1 MSCHLNLKH
10 KEHTME
16 PLTFILFVTGLGLLV
31 GGAELLVRGAS
42 RLAAILG
49 IPPLIIGLTVV
60 AVGTSS
66 PEIAVALQ
74 SSASGQ
80 ADIALG
86 NIIGSNIA
94 NVLLILGLAA
104 LVAPLAVP
112 QLLIRQ
118 DVPIMIGA
126 SLLVLVLG
134 LDGTLSWLDGFLLL
148 AGIVAYIVFVAQ
160 QSRKESAR
168 VKAEYEAEFGVSQP
182 QAARGWFRHLL
193 AVVIGLSLLILGAGW
208 LVDGAVAFARVLGV
222 SELIIGLTI
231 VAVGTSL
238 PELATSALASLR
250 GQRDI
255 AVGNVIGSCIFN
267 LLLVLGLTLAVA
279 PGGVQVPAPVL
290 YFDLPVMLATAIACL
305 PIFLNGHTIYRWEG
319 GLFLGYYASYT
330 CYLLLASSQHALLEP
345 FSLLMIYFVMPL
357 TVITLLIVVWR
368 SMRAQRRLMPP
379 SAG

>member
-1 MSCHLNLKH
+1 
-10 KEHTME
+10 ME
-16 PLTFILFVTGLGLLV
+16 PLTFILFVAGLGLLI

-42 RLAAILG
+42 RLAAVFG
-49 IPPLIIGLTVV
+49 MPPLLIGLTVV

-74 SSASGQ
+74 SSAAGQ

-118 DVPIMIGA
+118 DVPIMIGT
-126 SLLVLVLG
+126 SLLVLLLG
-134 LDGTLSWLDGFLLL
+134 LDGTLGWLDGLLL
-148 AGIVAYIVFVAQ
+148 LGGIVAYIVFVVR

-168 VKAEYEAEFGVSQP
+168 VKAEYAAEFGVPQP
-182 QAARGWFRHLL
+182 QAARGWPRHLL
-193 AVVIGLSLLILGAGW
+193 AVLGGLALLLLGANW

-238 PELATSALASLR
+238 PEIATSMLASLR
-250 GQRDI
+250 GERDI

-267 LLLVLGLTLAVA
+267 LLLVLGLAIVVA
-279 PGGVQVPAPVL
+279 PGGVVVPSAVL
-290 YFDLPVMLATAIACL
+290 YFDMPVMLATAVACL

-319 GLFLGYYASYT
+319 GLFLGYYVSYI
-330 CYLLLASSQHALLEP
+330 CYLLLASNQHALLEP
-345 FSLLMIYFVMPL
+345 FSLLMLYFVIPL

-368 SMRAQRRLMPP
+368 SLRAQRRLAPP
-379 SAG
+379 ATD

>member
-1 MSCHLNLKH
+1 
-10 KEHTME
+10 ME
-16 PLTFILFVTGLGLLV
+16 PLTFILFLAGLVLLV

-42 RLAAILG
+42 RLAAIFG
-49 IPPLIIGLTVV
+49 IPPLIVGLTVV

-94 NVLLILGLAA
+94 NVLL
-104 LVAPLAVP
+104 VAPLAVP

-118 DVPIMIGA
+118 DVPIMIGTA
-126 SLLVLVLG
+126 LLVLLLS
-134 LDGTLSWLDGFLLL
+134 LDGLLGWLDGLLLL
-148 AGIVAYIVFVAQ
+148 AGIIAYLVFIVR

-168 VKAEYEAEFGVSQP
+168 VKAEYAAEFGVDQP
-182 QAARGWFRHLL
+182 QAERGWLRYLL
-193 AVVIGLSLLILGAGW
+193 AAVAGLGLLIVGADW

-238 PELATSALASLR
+238 PEIATSMLASLR

-267 LLLVLGLTLAVA
+267 LLLVLGLTVAVA
-279 PGGVQVPAPVL
+279 PGGVLVPTPIQ
-290 YFDLPVMLATAIACL
+290 YFDLPVMLATAVACL

-319 GLFLGYYASYT
+319 GLFLGYYISYT

-345 FSLLMIYFVMPL
+345 FSLLMLYFVMPL

-368 SMRAQRRLMPP
+368 SVRAQRRFAPP
-379 SAG
+379 ATD

>member
-1 MSCHLNLKH
+1 
-10 KEHTME
+10 ME
-16 PLTFILFVTGLGLLV
+16 PLTFILFVAGLGLLV

-42 RLAAILG
+42 RLAAVLG
-49 IPPLIIGLTVV
+49 IPPLIVGLTVV

-74 SSASGQ
+74 SSVNGQ

-126 SLLVLVLG
+126 SLLVIALSMDGMLG
-134 LDGTLSWLDGFLLL
+134 RLDGFLLL
-148 AGIVAYIVFVAQ
+148 AGIVAYIVFVAR

-168 VKAEYEAEFGVSQP
+168 VKAEYAAEFGVNQP
-182 QAARGWFRHLL
+182 QAPGGWLRHLL
-193 AVVIGLSLLILGAGW
+193 AVVGGLSLLIIGAGW

-238 PELATSALASLR
+238 PEIATSMLASLR
-250 GQRDI
+250 GERDI

-267 LLLVLGLTLAVA
+267 LLLVLALTVAVT
-279 PGGVQVPAPVL
+279 PGGVPVPPPAL
-290 YFDLPVMLATAIACL
+290 YFDMPVMLATAVACL
-305 PIFLNGHTIYRWEG
+305 PIFINGHTIYRWEG
-319 GLFLGYYASYT
+319 GLFLGYYAGYT
-330 CYLLLASSQHALLEP
+330 CYLLLASSQHALLQP
-345 FSLLMIYFVMPL
+345 FSLLMLYFVMPL

-379 SAG
+379 TTG